1 MSVEAISTVL
11 HHSQATGRAKLTL
24 IGIANHYGD
33 HGAWPSIQ
41 TLAKYANASERS
53 IKRDIRELV
62 ELGELMVEVQSAPV
76 GGQYKTN
83 LYHVRLSCPVDCD
96 GSFSHRVRGDRS
108 GKNVNSGVT
117 DQVTRGDNVGTQNVI
132 NHNMIKTNN
141 DEKIP
146 LYSEQFELFMQA
158 YPKRVSKGQAWKT
171 WQKLQADKV
180 LPDLATL
187 IVAANEYEKRVTDP
201 KYRKNP
207 STWLNAHGWLDEP
220 ERKPEQKQQISS
232 WGIDYRDLEQ

>member
-1 MSVEAISTVL
+1 MSIHKLYRRDSQPFAQIPNNAIRNPKITNVGFRLLVYLMSHKDGYDLSYKQIEAETGMGRHAIQNATKNLEELGWLTTEITKLSNGQFGGKAWILNDVTSAPNSTAADSTVEKG
-11 HHSQATGRAKLTL
+11 A
-24 IGIANHYGD
+24 HYKNTNSKNTNSKKDTSD
-33 HGAWPSIQ
+33 HD
-41 TLAKYANASERS
+41 E
-53 IKRDIRELV
+53 IK
-62 ELGELMVEVQSAPV
+62 
-76 GGQYKTN
+76 
-83 LYHVRLSCPVDCD
+83 
-96 GSFSHRVRGDRS
+96 SF
-108 GKNVNSGVT
+108 
-117 DQVTRGDNVGTQNVI
+117 
-132 NHNMIKTNN
+132 
-141 DEKIP
+141 
-146 LYSEQFELFMQA
+146 YSEQFELFMQA